1 MSRTLIVGCG
11 YLGQRVGKILAAR
24 GETVYGTVRSTA
36 RAASLLSADIEPVI
50 ANVLAP
56 DSLADL
62 PVVDRVLYC
71 VGFDRSGA
79 DSMRSVYVEGLRNFL
94 EHAPGTAGQLVY
106 VSSTGVYGR
115 NDGGWIT
122 EDDPAEPAHESGR
135 VCLEAEAV
143 ARHLGPGRGLNPVV
157 IRCSGLYGPQR
168 LPRKATLERNEPIA
182 GDPTKFL
189 NLIHIDDAANL
200 AVATLDRG
208 APGRIYHVSDDRPVE
223 RQEFYRLVATLLGL
237 APPRF
242 EALIPDNPA
251 AAREESNKRIS
262 NRRIRTELQVELT
275 FPDIQSGVPAA
286 IAASG

>member
-11 YLGQRVGKILAAR
+11 YLGQRVGKLLADR
-24 GETVYGTVRSTA
+24 GETVYGTVRSSA
-36 RAASLLSADIEPVI
+36 RAASLQGVGIEPVI

-56 DSLADL
+56 DSLTNL
-62 PVVDRVLYC
+62 PDVDRVLYS

-79 DSMRSVYVEGLRNFL
+79 DSMRTVYVEGVRNFL
-94 EHAPGTAGQLVY
+94 EHYPGTAGQLVY

-135 VCLEAEAV
+135 VCLDAEAV
-143 ARHLGPGRGLNPVV
+143 TRRLGPGRGLDPVV
-157 IRCSGLYGPQR
+157 IRCSGLYGPHR
-168 LPRKATLERNEPIA
+168 IPRKASLERNEPIA

-189 NLIHIDDAANL
+189 NLIHIDDAATL
-200 AVATLDRG
+200 AVAALDRG

-223 RQEFYRLVATLLGL
+223 RQEFYSLVATLLGI

-242 EALIPDNPA
+242 ETVNPDNPA

-262 NRRIRTELQVELT
+262 NHRIRSELQVDLA
-275 FPDIQSGVPAA
+275 FPDIQSGLPAA
-286 IAASG
+286 IATP